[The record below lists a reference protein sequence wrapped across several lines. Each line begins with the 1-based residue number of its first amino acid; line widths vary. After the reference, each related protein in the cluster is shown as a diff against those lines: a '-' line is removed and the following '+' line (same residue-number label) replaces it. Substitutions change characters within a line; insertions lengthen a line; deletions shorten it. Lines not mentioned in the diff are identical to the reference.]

1 MRTGDL
7 FARTHLHIQLQTQ
20 SRDPVSVVGMTGAR
34 GFMRVVAD
42 LCTFLMPENR
52 LHCGVDIQ
60 HSWFVEQEA
69 LPSLSQMLALP
80 LACFHL
86 IELLEIAAGT
96 VFTDDFV
103 HAKHRGIDRIKSQ
116 RVDLGVARVTTQ
128 NRKRQRTE
136 HILMS

>member
-1 MRTGDL
+1 
-7 FARTHLHIQLQTQ
+7 
-20 SRDPVSVVGMTGAR
+20 
-34 GFMRVVAD
+34 MRVVTD
-42 LCTFLMPENR
+42 LRTLLMPENR

-60 HSWFVEQEA
+60 HSWFVEQA
-69 LPSLSQMLALP
+69 LPSLAQMLGLP

-96 VFTDDFV
+96 VFTDDFF